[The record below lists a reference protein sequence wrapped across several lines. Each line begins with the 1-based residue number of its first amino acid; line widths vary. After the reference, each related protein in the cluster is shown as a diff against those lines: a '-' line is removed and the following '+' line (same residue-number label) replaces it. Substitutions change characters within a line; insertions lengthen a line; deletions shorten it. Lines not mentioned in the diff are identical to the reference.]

1 MPSARGPCRA
11 SITWL
16 YYNKIT
22 QKCLPFIWGGYEG
35 NGNNFITELEC
46 GITCRKLEEPLEGD
60 NLKTTE
66 NTAGYY
72 SFSTTG
78 PFIYH
83 GECSIILLHLVYIFR
98 SLFLRGNTWYGGV
111 LLKKV
116 FCYFPSILHFI
127 LMVVSILIYYRIP
140 QIIETNTT

>member
-1 MPSARGPCRA
+1 MDFFIVYNSTCEMPSARGPCRA
-11 SITWL
+11 SITRF

-22 QKCLPFIWGGYEG
+22 QKCLPFIWGGCEG
-35 NGNNFITELEC
+35 NGNNFVTELEC

-60 NLKTTE
+60 DLKTIE

-83 GECSIILLHLVYIFR
+83 GECSIILLHSVYI
-98 SLFLRGNTWYGGV
+98 W
-111 LLKKV
+111 
-116 FCYFPSILHFI
+116 
-127 LMVVSILIYYRIP
+127 
-140 QIIETNTT
+140 